1 MSLDEV
7 IRGGAHAAAPST
19 PSSASVVHPDERQT
33 IELASGVRWEQLV
46 TASDDGIDFLHA
58 VYEVGGASAP
68 GEEMLRHNGREYGY
82 VISGTLGIRIG
93 FDEYELTAG
102 DSVSFDSTTPHRLFN
117 KGDVPV
123 HAVWFQIGRHTHD

>member
-1 MSLDEV
+1 ML
-7 IRGGAHAAAPST
+7 GAGVDRHLEPAS
-19 PSSASVVHPDERQT
+19 PSSASVVHPDQRQA

-46 TASDDGIDFLHA
+46 AASDDGIDFLHA

-117 KGDVPV
+117 KGDVHV
-123 HAVWFQIGRHTHD
+123 HAVWFQIGRHTHT